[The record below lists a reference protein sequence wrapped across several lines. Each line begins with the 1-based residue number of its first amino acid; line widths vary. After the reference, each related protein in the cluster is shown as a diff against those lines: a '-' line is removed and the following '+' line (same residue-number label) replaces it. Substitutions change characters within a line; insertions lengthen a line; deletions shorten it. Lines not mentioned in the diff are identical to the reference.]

1 MSAADMLD
9 HHRREAFRRLVD
21 PEEDVA
27 GFGDVAGGGS
37 TSSGS
42 AARPAAGKIIVG
54 ADRAYSQGWVKRSSS
69 GHRNSIFWLLFL
81 FFLALNDGRIAAYGP
96 TGGIL

>member
-42 AARPAAGKIIVG
+42 AARPAAGKIIVR
-54 ADRAYSQGWVKRSSS
+54 ADRAYSQGWVSSHHPVIEIAYS
-69 GHRNSIFWLLFL
+69 GCSFFSSLLQTTV
-81 FFLALNDGRIAAYGP
+81 GIAAYRP